1 MPPADLA
8 VGERQ
13 VAGGHVT
20 RLDEPLAVGSHVV
33 EADDGPRDHVA
44 RDDDDEDEQV
54 LEHVSVAQQDSLC
67 LARLKLSQYP
77 AP

>member
-1 MPPADLA
+1 M
-8 VGERQ
+8 
-13 VAGGHVT
+13 
-20 RLDEPLAVGSHVV
+20 V

-77 AP
+77 APQIDNSVPGRLKFSKIQYRFVKVYTE